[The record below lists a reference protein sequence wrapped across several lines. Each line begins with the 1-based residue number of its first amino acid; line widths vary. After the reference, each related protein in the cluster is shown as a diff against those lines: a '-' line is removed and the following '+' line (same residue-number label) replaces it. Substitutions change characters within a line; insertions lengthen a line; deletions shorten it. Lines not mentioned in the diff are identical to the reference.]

1 VPGLPSPVAGNTGVM
16 SEDQVPSLQVPE
28 AGDIPAEDATS
39 PQVEH
44 ARDRDQAEGDDDQ
57 EDAV

>member
-1 VPGLPSPVAGNTGVM
+1 MMTEN
-16 SEDQVPSLQVPE
+16 QVPCLQVPE

-44 ARDRDQAEGDDDQ
+44 AGDHDQAEGDVDQ
-57 EDAV
+57 EDETADQRR

>member
-1 VPGLPSPVAGNTGVM
+1 M
-16 SEDQVPSLQVPE
+16 SENEVPSLQVPE

-44 ARDRDQAEGDDDQ
+44 AQDRDQAEGDVNQ
-57 EDAV
+57 EEEQQERKP